1 MLSRVDIRPT
11 EIDFSNINP
20 LTHRN
25 LTKGKEQVTHTID
38 MSPHLASNPSL
49 PSQREGTSNSGY

>member
-38 MSPHLASNPSL
+38 MSPHLASPVGEGQLL
-49 PSQREGTSNSGY
+49 PVV